1 VRERVRA
8 LVAAVAVATVAIALG
23 GEPARTASTASNRAA
38 DSLPAACAYLWS
50 RQAPDGGWH
59 SQTYGLMRAG
69 DALTPFVLHALLTA
83 PTDQCVAPPGGA
95 DRALIE
101 KMRAR
106 LAREQLG
113 PVRGFTEASSPAF
126 GGWGFGGVHPPG
138 VTGHMDLSHTRKVLQ
153 ALREAGGTDAAV
165 YERALV
171 FLRLMQRHPSETRPH
186 PAPLFV
192 PAHPPRGLRY
202 DGGFFFSPVV
212 LDANKGAV
220 LADERGAFHGSYAT
234 ATADGVLALL
244 AAGVPASDERV
255 QGARAWLLAHG
266 SLDRPDGIPPDGP
279 QAWGAA
285 VDFYHL
291 AVRAEAYRAL
301 GLEASLREAL
311 PRVLGPRQR
320 GDGSFANDR
329 SHLMKEDEPLLAT
342 ALAVLAWPSRAL
354 QGTGDRGFRVEPCR
368 IEERDRRVPGPDQG
382 RDLRAAEDDALR
394 AAGHEAVDDAKVALA
409 RGRSLPAH
417 TQLLVD
423 HAVHVV
429 AVA

>member
-1 VRERVRA
+1 MRERVRA
-8 LVAAVAVATVAIALG
+8 LVAGIAIAVVAFALG
-23 GEPARTASTASNRAA
+23 GAPARTASTVPNGAA
-38 DSLPAACAYLWS
+38 GSLPAACAYLWG

-59 SQTYGLMRAG
+59 SQTYGLMGAG

-83 PTDQCVAPPGGA
+83 PVDQCVARPDGVDRALDFLRRRTADDGGLGA
-95 DRALIE
+95 SDPDLLEYPTYATAYALRDFVRSGRAGDRALIE
-101 KMRAR
+101 KMRTR

-113 PVRGFTEASSPAF
+113 PARGFTEASPAF
-126 GGWGFGGVHPPG
+126 GGWGFGGAHPPG

-171 FLRLMQRHPSETRPH
+171 FLRLMQRHPRETRPH

-255 QGARAWLLAHG
+255 QAARAWLLAHG

-279 QAWGAA
+279 QAWDVA

-301 GLEASLREAL
+301 GLEASLRETL

-342 ALAVLAWPSRAL
+342 ALAVLAWPPA
-354 QGTGDRGFRVEPCR
+354 
-368 IEERDRRVPGPDQG
+368 G
-382 RDLRAAEDDALR
+382 R
-394 AAGHEAVDDAKVALA
+394 
-409 RGRSLPAH
+409 
-417 TQLLVD
+417 
-423 HAVHVV
+423 
-429 AVA
+429 